1 MNVRIN
7 VPDDICRKAEAAA
20 REQRM
25 SVEEVLESAVKEH
38 WQAWDALKTRAAKG
52 SPEKF
57 RAVMAKVPYVDPDD
71 YDRL

>member
-1 MNVRIN
+1 MNVKIN

-25 SVEEVLESAVKEH
+25 SVEEVLESAVNEH
-38 WQAWDALKTRAAKG
+38 WQAWDALKTRA
-52 SPEKF
+52 
-57 RAVMAKVPYVDPDD
+57 VMAKVPNVDPDD

>member
-25 SVEEVLESAVKEH
+25 SVEEVLESAVNEH
-38 WQAWDALKTRAAKG
+38 WQAWDTLKT
-52 SPEKF
+52 P
-57 RAVMAKVPYVDPDD
+57 AVMAKVPNVEPDD

>member
-1 MNVRIN
+1 MNVKIN
-7 VPDDICRKAEAAA
+7 VPDDIYRKAEAAA

-57 RAVMAKVPYVDPDD
+57 RAVMAKVPNVEPDD

>member
-1 MNVRIN
+1 MNVKIN
-7 VPDDICRKAEAAA
+7 VPDDIYRKAEAAA

-25 SVEEVLESAVKEH
+25 SVGEILESAVEEH

-52 SPEKF
+52 NPEKF
-57 RAVMAKVPYVDPDD
+57 RAVMAKVPNVEPDD